1 VFAVTDSGCG
11 IPGDDL
17 ERIFDRF
24 SRGHPSRNRE
34 SGGFGLGLPTVR
46 AIAEAHHGSV
56 RVRSTV
62 GTGSTFE
69 LLVPVTPAATFAA
82 GHSAAD
88 SRG

>member
-1 VFAVTDSGCG
+1 MFAVTDSGCG

-56 RVRSTV
+56 RVSSTV

-69 LLVPVTPAATFAA
+69 LLVPVTPAATFAG

-88 SRG
+88 LRG